1 MSKQE
6 HCPVCGKAKETNTYS
21 CGGCGFP
28 LAFVTKFSDKESY
41 DLWSEQVK
49 NEKQKLTNKKRK
61 NLDARFRAAGG
72 CTAYLQD
79 QQLYLVHSN
88 GDFQKEEGVQ
98 AFSASERNYA
108 VLYTDGSVKIFGEDN
123 GYGQK
128 NTDSWKDIINILAA
142 PNCTYG
148 ITASGEI
155 VAAGSVR
162 QDVLKWKNM
171 KQLCAGKHSIIGL
184 DNDGT
189 VRAGSCEPAVQEQLN
204 KWSKI
209 TEIAVSGDCITGVKE
224 DGSVCFCGKENDTRR
239 EVENWEDIVALTGD
253 NVFFYGLTASGETKA
268 AGSCAAFLDRG
279 RSQVS
284 QWSEQNQILALAGSP
299 SGSIAAIT
307 ETGDLL
313 VAGSFKGDPDKI
325 RECWKEHIKPVIMEA
340 S

>member
-49 NEKQKLTNKKRK
+49 EEKQKLTNKKRK
-61 NLDARFRAAGG
+61 NLAARFRAAGG

-79 QQLYLVHSN
+79 QQLYLVYSN

-108 VLYTDGSVKIFGEDN
+108 VLYTDGSVKMFGGDN

-171 KQLCAGKHSIIGL
+171 KQLCAGKHP
-184 DNDGT
+184 
-189 VRAGSCEPAVQEQLN
+189 RYA
-204 KWSKI
+204 
-209 TEIAVSGDCITGVKE
+209 
-224 DGSVCFCGKENDTRR
+224 RR
-239 EVENWEDIVALTGD
+239 EVL
-253 NVFFYGLTASGETKA
+253 
-268 AGSCAAFLDRG
+268 CARG
-279 RSQVS
+279 
-284 QWSEQNQILALAGSP
+284 I
-299 SGSIAAIT
+299 
-307 ETGDLL
+307 
-313 VAGSFKGDPDKI
+313 
-325 RECWKEHIKPVIMEA
+325 
-340 S
+340 